1 MTWLYE
7 AVGRLLARVLGAHK
21 LDQRDRDERAQ
32 EEREAARAK
41 READE
46 IEARAMRRREDR

>member
-7 AVGRLLARVLGAHK
+7 AAGRLLARVLGAHK
-21 LDQRDRDERAQ
+21 LDERDREAHASAK
-32 EEREAARAK
+32 REAERAK

-46 IEARAMRRREDR
+46 LEDRAKRRREER

>member
-7 AVGRLLARVLGAHK
+7 AAGRLLARVLGVHK
-21 LDQRDRDERAQ
+21 LDQRDCDERAQ
-32 EEREAARAK
+32 GEREAARAK

-46 IEARAMRRREDR
+46 IEARAKRRREDR